1 MWVEVKAVQMDND
14 GDGQN
19 TVKDSTQQ
27 KQNKNLFQYFM
38 LCETLTFS
46 LRVVLCY
53 LSTASLS
60 FALSS
65 IHNRKKKK
73 TFAFANGISIL

>member
-1 MWVEVKAVQMDND
+1 MRVEVKAVQMDND

-46 LRVVLCY
+46 LSQSSCVF
-53 LSTASLS
+53 SLYCLLV
-60 FALSS
+60 FRF
-65 IHNRKKKK
+65 IFYTQQKKKK
-73 TFAFANGISIL
+73 PC